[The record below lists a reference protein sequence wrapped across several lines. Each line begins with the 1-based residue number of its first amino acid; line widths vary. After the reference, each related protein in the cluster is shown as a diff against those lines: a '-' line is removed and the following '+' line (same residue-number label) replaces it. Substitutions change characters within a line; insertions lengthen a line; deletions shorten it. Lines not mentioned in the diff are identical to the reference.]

1 MKDLHIGQLT
11 WNWQPQCNRSRSLSA
26 ISLAA
31 CVAFLALFLC
41 LLASFF
47 GTGAEGGWLSLPPD
61 YTPMGWTIRL
71 FGAGLGLGVFIYLS
85 IIQHRRRNERR
96 NRRRTRT
103 FPKTLVRVSMAVSIA
118 SVVWEIAILAV
129 IIASALTIA
138 YGMFGEDGI

>member
-1 MKDLHIGQLT
+1 MKDLHIGQPT
-11 WNWQPQCNRSRSLSA
+11 WNWHPPYKRSRSLSA

-61 YTPMGWTIRL
+61 YTLMGWTVRL
-71 FGAGLGLGVFIYLS
+71 LGAGLGLGAFTYLS
-85 IIQHRRRNERR
+85 IIQHRRRNARR
-96 NRRRTRT
+96 SRRRIRP
-103 FPKTLVRVSMAVSIA
+103 FPKTLVRVGMAASIA
-118 SVVWEIAILAV
+118 SVAWEIAILAV
-129 IIASALTIA
+129 VVASALTIA